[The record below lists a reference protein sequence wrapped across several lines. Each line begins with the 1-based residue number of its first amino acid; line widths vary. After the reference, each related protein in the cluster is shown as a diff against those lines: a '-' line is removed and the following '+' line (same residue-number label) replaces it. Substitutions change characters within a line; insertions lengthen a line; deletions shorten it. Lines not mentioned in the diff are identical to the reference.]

1 MSSNLTEVFTSPS
14 MADTTMTEIS
24 SNLTEAFTSSMADTT
39 LAEISSNLTEL
50 VTSTMADTT
59 LTEESSQN
67 DEIYN
72 GTASI
77 LQLQSTTETIM
88 SSTLLSEVS
97 DLDILKENMNVFFLI
112 LMGIIIFLMQAGF
125 ALLEA
130 GSVRSKNT
138 TNILLK
144 NMLDVFIC
152 GIVYWIFGYPLAYGE
167 GNAFLGHTGWASYG
181 VSQQDYAY
189 WFFQFVFAA
198 TTATIV
204 SGAMAE
210 RCDFGAYL
218 IYSAV
223 LTGFVY
229 PIVSHWAWAPSG
241 WLANGHYHDFAG
253 SGVVHLTGG
262 CAAFVGCVCLGPR
275 IGRFGHGGKRIEGH
289 SLPLAALGGFILL
302 FGFLAFN
309 GGSQGSISEKGDAEA
324 VATAIINTVISGSSA
339 AIIVLIF
346 RRFSFCSKN
355 GTWSFSLTLNAA
367 LTGMVSACAGCNV
380 LFPWGSLITGIIAGP
395 LYLGLSSAMEL
406 FEIDDP
412 LDAVA
417 VHAGG
422 GLWGL
427 VTVALFKP
435 DGIFFAGEN
444 AGQTMGWNL
453 AGALSIIL
461 WTGVICTVM
470 FGSLKYFGW
479 LRVPTDVELK
489 GLDMAKHG
497 EAAYPAEAWHE
508 EQYINNN
515 NNNNNLPL
523 VMSGSTSKK
532 PSSLRKQ
539 FRQSRDKISFK
550 KISIFKSS
558 PKPNTPSSLVN
569 ESYRFDTEN
578 EVWTRDHDTENEIMT
593 RDLPDNETT

>member
-1 MSSNLTEVFTSPS
+1 MTSNAAEVS
-14 MADTTMTEIS
+14 
-24 SNLTEAFTSSMADTT
+24 TSSMVDT
-39 LAEISSNLTEL
+39 
-50 VTSTMADTT
+50 VF
-59 LTEESSQN
+59 TEEPSQN
-67 DEIYN
+67 DEMSYGN
-72 GTASI
+72 VSI
-77 LQLQSTTETIM
+77 LYLESTTETIM
-88 SSTLLSEVS
+88 ASTLLSDSRVS
-97 DLDILKENMNVFFLI
+97 DLEILKENMNVFFLI
-112 LMGIIIFLMQAGF
+112 LMGIIIFLMQGGF
-125 ALLEA
+125 AFLEA

-144 NMLDVFIC
+144 NMLDVFIS
-152 GIVYWIFGYPLAYGE
+152 GIMYWILGYPLAYGE

-181 VSQQDYAY
+181 ISQHDYAY

-210 RCDFGAYL
+210 RCGFGAYL

-223 LTGFVY
+223 LSGFVY
-229 PIVSHWAWAPSG
+229 PVVSHWAWAPSG

-262 CAAFVGCVCLGPR
+262 SAAFIGCVCLGPR
-275 IGRFGHGGKRIEGH
+275 IGRFGPNGKCIEGH

-309 GGSQGSISEKGDAEA
+309 GGSQGSISGEGDAEA
-324 VATAIINTVISGSSA
+324 IATAIINTVISGSSA
-339 AIIVLIF
+339 AMFVLLF
-346 RRFSFCSKN
+346 QRFPSCSKN
-355 GTWSFSLTLNAA
+355 GTWSFSLTLNGA

-380 LFPWGSLITGIIAGP
+380 LFPWGALITGIIAGP
-395 LYLGLSSAMEL
+395 LYLGISSVMEL
-406 FEIDDP
+406 FEVDDP

-422 GLWGL
+422 GIWGL
-427 VTVALFKP
+427 VTVALFKHE
-435 DGIFFAGEN
+435 GIFFAGEN
-444 AGQTMGWNL
+444 AGQILGWNL

-461 WTGVICTVM
+461 WSGVICTVM
-470 FGSLKYFGW
+470 FGSLRYFGW
-479 LRVPTDVELK
+479 LRVPKDVELK

-515 NNNNNLPL
+515 NLPP
-523 VMSGSTSKK
+523 VMSGSTSNE
-532 PSSLRKQ
+532 PSSLRRQQ
-539 FRQSRDKISFK
+539 FRQLRDRISFK
-550 KISIFKSS
+550 KMKIFKSS

-569 ESYRFDTEN
+569 ESYRFD
-578 EVWTRDHDTENEIMT
+578 VENEIMT
-593 RDLPDNETT
+593 RDLPEDETT